1 MMNRAIDHEDLKS
14 RYPRIMN
21 TLSSHGIVSVMLA
34 TPLMLFMM
42 TPEATGQDLSGR
54 TPPLVIESGKT
65 PLLPREGLDG
75 WTLVSG
81 DATIEHENGVL
92 RGHEAGD
99 RNAFL
104 MSDRTWGDFILEG
117 EVRIEP
123 GGNSG
128 WQIRS
133 GIDDPKNTGSRLRGY
148 QIEVETTDRRWSG
161 GIYEE
166 GLRGWLDPLSNDEEA
181 RAAFKIGEWNR
192 YRIEAQGIHLRSW
205 VNGVPCGDLL
215 DLARLEGHL
224 AFQVH
229 TGSCDVRWRNLEIT
243 DLGRSRFIS
252 KGDWQVIE
260 DSDGEG
266 GIMTF
271 IPPEETRTVRFEH
284 RLEGA
289 VNLKIMNQ
297 DLEPVMELA
306 LREDE
311 PFISGAGKPSRFPEV
326 APGAGMKIRRDG
338 KNEVVI
344 DLHQGRLT
352 VVRDGVVLAKR
363 YDLNCSSIRGLQL
376 CTSGAG
382 KESIETGGIQCLVN
396 EKKPREKQ

>member
-1 MMNRAIDHEDLKS
+1 MMNRGINHGAVKS
-14 RYPRIMN
+14 RYPRNMN
-21 TLSSHGIVSVMLA
+21 TLSSHGIGSVMLA
-34 TPLMLFMM
+34 VPLTFFTM

-65 PLLPREGLDG
+65 PLLPSDGLDG

-81 DATIEHENGVL
+81 DATIEREDGVL
-92 RGHEAGD
+92 RGHEAGS

-117 EVRIEP
+117 DVRIEP

-133 GIDDPKNTGSRLRGY
+133 GIDDPKNTSSRLRGY
-148 QIEVETTDRRWSG
+148 QIEVETTDRKWSG

-166 GLRGWLDPLSNDEEA
+166 GLRGWLDPLSNDEKA
-181 RAAFKIGEWNR
+181 RSAFKIGEWNR
-192 YRIEAQGIHLRSW
+192 YRIEAEGIHLRSW

-224 AFQVH
+224 AFQIH
-229 TGSCDVRWRNLEIT
+229 TGLCDVRWRNLEIT
-243 DLGRSRFIS
+243 DLGRSRFVS
-252 KGDWQVIE
+252 KGDWGVIE
-260 DSDGEG
+260 NSG
-266 GIMTF
+266 GDDEILEF
-271 IPPEETRTVRFEH
+271 IPPEETHTIRFEYAF
-284 RLEGA
+284 EGA
-289 VNLKIMNQ
+289 IDLKIMGQ
-297 DLEPVMELA
+297 DLNSVMELA
-306 LREDE
+306 LRKDD

-363 YDLNCSSIRGLQL
+363 YDLNCSSIGSLQV
-376 CTSGAG
+376 CTSDAG
-382 KESIETGGIQCLVN
+382 KELIETGGIQSLVN

>member
-1 MMNRAIDHEDLKS
+1 
-14 RYPRIMN
+14 
-21 TLSSHGIVSVMLA
+21 
-34 TPLMLFMM
+34 
-42 TPEATGQDLSGR
+42 
-54 TPPLVIESGKT
+54 
-65 PLLPREGLDG
+65 
-75 WTLVSG
+75 
-81 DATIEHENGVL
+81 
-92 RGHEAGD
+92 
-99 RNAFL
+99 
-104 MSDRTWGDFILEG
+104 
-117 EVRIEP
+117 
-123 GGNSG
+123 
-128 WQIRS
+128 
-133 GIDDPKNTGSRLRGY
+133 
-148 QIEVETTDRRWSG
+148 
-161 GIYEE
+161 
-166 GLRGWLDPLSNDEEA
+166 
-181 RAAFKIGEWNR
+181 
-192 YRIEAQGIHLRSW
+192 
-205 VNGVPCGDLL
+205 VPCGDLL

-260 DSDGEG
+260 DSDGEE

-271 IPPEETRTVRFEH
+271 IPPEETRTIRFECAF
-284 RLEGA
+284 EGA
-289 VNLKIMNQ
+289 VNLKIMGQ
-297 DLEPVMELA
+297 DLKSLMELA
-306 LREDE
+306 LRRDD

-363 YDLNCSSIRGLQL
+363 YDLNCSSIGSLQV

-382 KESIETGGIQCLVN
+382 KKSIETGGIQCLVN

>member
-1 MMNRAIDHEDLKS
+1 MINRGIDHGVVKS
-14 RYPRIMN
+14 RYPRNMN

-34 TPLMLFMM
+34 VPLTFFAM
-42 TPEATGQDLSGR
+42 TPESIGQDLSGR
-54 TPPLVIESGKT
+54 TPPMVIESGKT
-65 PLLPREGLDG
+65 PLLPSDGLDG

-81 DATIEHENGVL
+81 DATIEREDGVL
-92 RGHEAGD
+92 RGHEAGS

-133 GIDDPKNTGSRLRGY
+133 GIDDPKDPSSRLRGY

-166 GLRGWLDPLSNDEEA
+166 GLRGWLDPLSDDEDA
-181 RAAFKIGEWNR
+181 RSAFKIGEWNR
-192 YRIEAQGIHLRSW
+192 YRIEAEGIHLRSW

-224 AFQVH
+224 AFQIH

-243 DLGRSRFIS
+243 DLGRSRFVS
-252 KGDWQVIE
+252 KGEWEIIE
-260 DSDGEG
+260 DSDGENV
-266 GIMTF
+266 ILEF
-271 IPPEETRTVRFEH
+271 IPPEETHTIRFEYAF
-284 RLEGA
+284 EGTG
-289 VNLKIMNQ
+289 NMKIMGR
-297 DLEPVMELA
+297 DLQSVMEIA
-306 LREDE
+306 LREDD

-326 APGAGMKIRRDG
+326 APGAGMKIRKDER
-338 KNEVVI
+338 NEVLI
-344 DLHQGRLT
+344 DLHRGRLT

-363 YDLNCSSIRGLQL
+363 YDLDCSSIGGLQVR
-376 CTSGAG
+376 TSGTG
-382 KESIETGGIQCLVN
+382 RESIETGRIQCLVN
-396 EKKPREKQ
+396 EMKPREKQ